1 MRFVFFILLLQFIAI
16 GVLLGAAVQAEM
28 AFSGEE
34 PPSSKRINRERQ
46 RRGHKLS
53 GAIAGG
59 LIGTGAAVGLNAYQK
74 NKAKNGSNVVS
85 RLSDQLAKF
94 QAPKH

>member
-28 AFSGEE
+28 AFLGEE
-34 PPSSKRINRERQ
+34 PPSSKRIKERQ

-74 NKAKNGSNVVS
+74 KKAKNG
-85 RLSDQLAKF
+85 
-94 QAPKH
+94 